1 MKVKILEE
9 AGHENALRGMAYSYK
24 DRALVPAEW
33 WQGQIEKAN
42 KRAPLLAPMGNG
54 HNKFL
59 RQITLWVDIEAPR
72 CWWSEFDTYKVGTVA
87 DSESTMHTLSK
98 RVPTKE
104 DFEED
109 TPPVMVQAFQE
120 VWKHL
125 KENGMDIAVLKN
137 SLPEGYLQ
145 RRMVTVNYEV
155 LRNII
160 AQRRGH
166 RLKYWDVWID
176 AILEQVEH
184 PEYLVTKQTS

>member
-24 DRALVPAEW
+24 DRALDPDEW

-72 CWWSEFDTYKVGTVA
+72 CWFSEFDTYKVGTVA

-98 RVPTKE
+98 RMPTQA

-120 VWKHL
+120 VWKYL

-145 RRMVTVNYEV
+145 RRMVTMNYEV

-166 RLKYWDVWID
+166 RLKYWDMWID

-184 PEYLVTKQTS
+184 PEYLGAKAG